1 MSFVFAGIF
10 NVSNKLFVTL
20 DVLFDM
26 RSHIRRGEP
35 PHNCA
40 ASVFER
46 LDLTGQL
53 QKDDNLTSEELRY
66 LKEKLYDG
74 YFAFEALTRREW
86 DSAICGICG
95 IAPVFESGDGNCKN
109 CVPLRKG
116 QVNTL
121 STFCVCSICIT
132 I

>member
-1 MSFVFAGIF
+1 
-10 NVSNKLFVTL
+10 
-20 DVLFDM
+20 M

-46 LDLTGQL
+46 LTLTGHL
-53 QKDDNLTSEELRY
+53 QPEDNLTSDELRY
-66 LKEKLYDG
+66 LQEKLYDG
-74 YFAFEALTRREW
+74 YFAFEALTRRNW

-109 CVPLRKG
+109 CVPLKKG
-116 QVNTL
+116 QVNTTYYDCTDVHSL
-121 STFCVCSICIT
+121 GCSYYIT
-132 I
+132 PSYGCDNILYNIPVHLAR